1 METIKEEDGDMMELA
16 LVKTLLSKEFYDQH
30 KGIRCPDRIFSKD
43 VRKIKQALDT
53 AMETYG
59 GDLSVSDLQAVFNR
73 VNASM
78 TTATRTAYEDLFKR
92 IEIAEPIK
100 GEIAE
105 DTLSQLFQQHVG
117 DLVAN
122 LGFDFVNGTENSLEP
137 LRKLLE
143 EYKDDFTPNL
153 RVEWDDHS
161 LDTILDAT
169 ALESKWKFNIP
180 SLARRVEGISGGHL
194 ILVGA
199 RPNTGK
205 TSFHASI
212 VAAADGFAHQGAKIT
227 VLCNEE
233 AYTRV
238 AARYISASTLM
249 TIKEVR
255 INKALAASRYNSIK
269 ENIQFKDSTG
279 KGMDWVESVVKYERP
294 DIVILDMGDKFA
306 DIRSERS
313 DITLKAAAIHARN
326 IAKQYDC
333 AVVWMSQ
340 LSAEAEGRAD
350 LNQAM
355 MEGSKTGKAA
365 EADLMVLIGKTQQA
379 EGEDEDPIRYL
390 NIAKNKL
397 NGFQGKITCQLD
409 GPRSLYSA

>member
-1 METIKEEDGDMMELA
+1 MMELA
-16 LVKTLLSKEFYDQH
+16 LVKTLLNREFYDEH
-30 KGIRCPDRIFSKD
+30 KGVRCPERIFSKD

-53 AMETYG
+53 AMETYD
-59 GDLSVSDLQAVFNR
+59 GDLSVSDLHAVFNR
-73 VNASM
+73 INASM

-122 LGFDFVNGTENSLEP
+122 LGFDFVNGAENSLEP

-180 SLARRVEGISGGHL
+180 SLARRVEGISGGHF

-205 TSFHASI
+205 TSFHASV
-212 VAAADGFAHQGAKIT
+212 VAGANGFAHQGAKCI

-249 TIKEVR
+249 TIKE
-255 INKALAASRYNSIK
+255 IHGNKALAASRYNSIK
-269 ENIQFKDSTG
+269 DNIQFKDSTG

-294 DIVILDMGDKFA
+294 DIVILDMGDKFSE
-306 DIRSERS
+306 IKSERT

-326 IAKQYDC
+326 ISKQYDC
-333 AVVWMSQ
+333 AVIWMSQ

-365 EADLMVLIGKTQQA
+365 EADLMILIGKTQQA
-379 EGEDEDPIRYL
+379 EGEEEDPIRYL

-409 GPRSLYSA
+409 GSRSLYSA

>member
-1 METIKEEDGDMMELA
+1 MMELA
-16 LVKTLLSKEFYDQH
+16 LLKTLLNREFYNQH
-30 KGIRCPDRIFSKD
+30 KGLQCPDKIFSKD

-53 AMETYG
+53 AMETYDT
-59 GDLSVSDLQAVFNR
+59 DLSVSDLQAVFNR
-73 VNASM
+73 INASM
-78 TTATRTAYEDLFKR
+78 TTATRIAYEDLFKR

-100 GEIAE
+100 DEIAN

-122 LGFDFVNGTENSLEP
+122 LGFDFVNGAENSLEP

-161 LDTILDAT
+161 LDTVLAAT
-169 ALESKWKFNIP
+169 ALESKWSFNIP
-180 SLARRVEGISGGHL
+180 SLARRVEGISDGHFF
-194 ILVGA
+194 LVGA

-212 VAAADGFAHQGAKIT
+212 VAGADGFAHQGANCI

-249 TIKEVR
+249 TMKEVDE
-255 INKALAASRYNSIK
+255 NPALAASRYSSINK
-269 ENIQFKDSTG
+269 RIKFKDTTG
-279 KGMDWVESVVKYERP
+279 KNMAWVESVVKHERP

-306 DIRSERS
+306 DISSERS

-326 IAKQYDC
+326 IAKQYKC
-333 AVVWMSQ
+333 AVIWMSQ
-340 LSAEAEGRAD
+340 LSAEAEGRSD

-365 EADLMVLIGKTQQA
+365 EADLMILIGKTQQV
-379 EGEDEDPIRYL
+379 EGEEEDPIRYL

-397 NGFQGKITCQLD
+397 NGFQGKITCSLD
-409 GPRSLYSA
+409 GARSLYSS

>member
-1 METIKEEDGDMMELA
+1 MMELA
-16 LVKTLLSKEFYDQH
+16 LLKTLLNREFYNQH
-30 KGIRCPDRIFSKD
+30 KGLQCPDKIFSKD

-53 AMETYG
+53 AMETYDT
-59 GDLSVSDLQAVFNR
+59 DLSVSDLQAVFNR
-73 VNASM
+73 INASM

-100 GEIAE
+100 DEIAN

-122 LGFDFVNGTENSLEP
+122 LGFDFVNGAENSLEP

-161 LDTILDAT
+161 LDTVLAAT
-169 ALESKWKFNIP
+169 ALESKWSFNIP
-180 SLARRVEGISGGHL
+180 SLARRVEGISDGHFF
-194 ILVGA
+194 LVGA

-212 VAAADGFAHQGAKIT
+212 VAGADGFAHQGANCI

-249 TIKEVR
+249 TMKEVDE
-255 INKALAASRYNSIK
+255 NPALAASRYSSINK
-269 ENIQFKDSTG
+269 RIKFKDTTG
-279 KGMDWVESVVKYERP
+279 KNMAWVESVVKHERP
-294 DIVILDMGDKFA
+294 DIVVLDMGDKFA
-306 DIRSERS
+306 DISSERS

-326 IAKQYDC
+326 IAKQYKC
-333 AVVWMSQ
+333 AVIWMSQ
-340 LSAEAEGRAD
+340 LSAEAEGRSD

-365 EADLMVLIGKTQQA
+365 EADLMILIGKTQQV
-379 EGEDEDPIRYL
+379 EGEEEDPIRYL

-397 NGFQGKITCQLD
+397 NGFQGKITCSLD
-409 GPRSLYSA
+409 GARSLYSS

>member
-1 METIKEEDGDMMELA
+1 MMELA
-16 LVKTLLSKEFYDQH
+16 LIKTLLNREFYNNH
-30 KGIRCPDRIFSKD
+30 KGIRCPDKIFSKD

-53 AMETYG
+53 AMEAYDNDFT
-59 GDLSVSDLQAVFNR
+59 VSDLQAVFNR

-78 TTATRTAYEDLFKR
+78 TTANRMQYEDLFKR

-100 GEIAE
+100 EEIAE

-117 DLVAN
+117 DRVAN
-122 LGFDFVNGTENSLEP
+122 LGFDFVNGAENSLEP

-169 ALESKWKFNIP
+169 ALESKWKFNIS

-212 VAAADGFAHQGAKIT
+212 VAAEGGFAHQGAKCII
-227 VLCNEE
+227 LANEE
-233 AYTRV
+233 AVTRV
-238 AARYISASTLM
+238 AARYISASANM
-249 TIKEVR
+249 TMTEVR
-255 INKALAASRYNSIK
+255 TNKALASKRYHPVS
-269 ENIQFKDSTG
+269 ENILFKDSTG
-279 KGMDWVESVVKYERP
+279 KGMDWVESVVKYEKP
-294 DIVILDMGDKFA
+294 DVVILDMGDKFA
-306 DIRSERS
+306 DIRSERT

-365 EADLMVLIGKTQQA
+365 EADLMILIGKTQQA
-379 EGEDEDPIRYL
+379 EGEEEDPIRYL

-397 NGFQGKITCQLD
+397 NGYQGKITCVLD
-409 GPRSLYSA
+409 GSRSVYSA

>member
-1 METIKEEDGDMMELA
+1 MELA
-16 LVKTLLSKEFYDQH
+16 LLKTLLNREFYNQH
-30 KGIRCPDRIFSKD
+30 KGLQCPDKIFSKD

-53 AMETYG
+53 AMETYDT
-59 GDLSVSDLQAVFNR
+59 DLSVSDLQAVFNR
-73 VNASM
+73 INASM

-92 IEIAEPIK
+92 IEIAQPIK
-100 GEIAE
+100 DEIAN

-122 LGFDFVNGTENSLEP
+122 LGFDFVNGAENSLEP

-169 ALESKWKFNIP
+169 ALESKWSFNIP
-180 SLARRVEGISGGHL
+180 SLARRVEGISDGHFF
-194 ILVGA
+194 LVGA

-212 VAAADGFAHQGAKIT
+212 VAGADGFAHQGANCI

-249 TIKEVR
+249 TMKEVDE
-255 INKALAASRYNSIK
+255 NPALAASRYSSINK
-269 ENIQFKDSTG
+269 RIKFKDTTG
-279 KGMDWVESVVKYERP
+279 KNMAWVESVVKHERP
-294 DIVILDMGDKFA
+294 DIVVLDMGDKFA
-306 DIRSERS
+306 DISSERS

-326 IAKQYDC
+326 IAKQYKC
-333 AVVWMSQ
+333 AVIWMSQ
-340 LSAEAEGRAD
+340 LSAEAEGRSD

-365 EADLMVLIGKTQQA
+365 EADLMILIGKTQQV
-379 EGEDEDPIRYL
+379 EGEEEDPIRYL

-397 NGFQGKITCQLD
+397 NGFQGKITCSLD
-409 GPRSLYSA
+409 GARSLYSS

>member
-1 METIKEEDGDMMELA
+1 MMELA
-16 LVKTLLSKEFYDQH
+16 LVKTLLNREFYDEH
-30 KGIRCPDRIFSKD
+30 KGVRCPERIFSKD

-53 AMETYG
+53 AMETYD
-59 GDLSVSDLQAVFNR
+59 GDLSVSDLHAVFNR
-73 VNASM
+73 INASM

-122 LGFDFVNGTENSLEP
+122 LGFDFVNGAENSLEP

-180 SLARRVEGISGGHL
+180 SLARRVEGISGGHF

-205 TSFHASI
+205 TSFHASV
-212 VAAADGFAHQGAKIT
+212 VAGANGFAHQGAKCI

-249 TIKEVR
+249 TIKEVHT
-255 INKALAASRYNSIK
+255 NKALAAKRYNSIK
-269 ENIQFKDSTG
+269 DKVQFKDSTG
-279 KGMDWVESVVKYERP
+279 KGMDWVESVVKHERP

-306 DIRSERS
+306 DIRAERT

>member
-1 METIKEEDGDMMELA
+1 MMELA
-16 LVKTLLSKEFYDQH
+16 LVKTLLNREFYDDH
-30 KGIRCPDRIFSKD
+30 KGVRCPERIFSKD

-53 AMETYG
+53 AMETYD
-59 GDLSVSDLQAVFNR
+59 GDLAVSDLHAVFNR
-73 VNASM
+73 INASM

-122 LGFDFVNGTENSLEP
+122 LGFDFVNGAENSLEP

-205 TSFHASI
+205 TSFHASL
-212 VAAADGFAHQGAKIT
+212 VAAANGFAHQGAKCI

-249 TIKEVR
+249 TIKEVHT
-255 INKALAASRYNSIK
+255 NKALAAKRYNSIK
-269 ENIQFKDSTG
+269 DKVQFKDSTG
-279 KGMDWVESVVKYERP
+279 KGMDWVESVVKHERP

-306 DIRSERS
+306 DIRTERT

-379 EGEDEDPIRYL
+379 EGEEEDPIRYL

>member
-1 METIKEEDGDMMELA
+1 MMELA

-30 KGIRCPDRIFSKD
+30 KGIRCPDKIFSKD
-43 VRKIKQALDT
+43 VRKIKQALDA
-53 AMETYG
+53 AMDTYG

-73 VNASM
+73 INASM

-92 IEIAEPIK
+92 IDMAEPIK

-122 LGFDFVNGTENSLEP
+122 LGFDFVNGAENSLEP

-161 LDTILDAT
+161 LDTVLDGL
-169 ALESKWKFNIP
+169 ALESKWTFNIP

-194 ILVGA
+194 VVVGA

-205 TSFHASI
+205 TSFHASL
-212 VAAADGFAHQGAKIT
+212 VAAEGGFAHQGAKCII
-227 VLCNEE
+227 LCNEE
-233 AYTRV
+233 GYRRV
-238 AARYISASTLM
+238 ASRYISASSLM
-249 TIKEVR
+249 TVKEALQ
-255 INKALAASRYNSIK
+255 NKALANKRYYPVSKNILIK
-269 ENIQFKDSTG
+269 DCTG
-279 KGMDWVESVVKYERP
+279 KGMDWVESVVKYEKP

-306 DIRSERS
+306 DIRSERT

-365 EADLMVLIGKTQQA
+365 EADLMILIGKTQQV

-397 NGFQGKITCQLD
+397 NGYQGKITCQLD
-409 GPRSLYSA
+409 GSRSLYSA